1 MDGYWMQQTEVTNR
15 MFAQCVAVGS
25 CSTPTQELGGLVYS
39 NPQFA
44 NHPVVGVT
52 WDQAQA
58 YCTWAQGSLPTEA
71 QWEKAAR
78 GIEGNIYPWGIES
91 PACELLNLHFAM
103 AAPQKWILIKIAPV
117 HTVCMTWP
125 VMFLNG

>member
-1 MDGYWMQQTEVTNR
+1 MTWIDGSTLIYIPPSEFTMGNNGFDAPVHAVTLDGYWMQQTEVTNR

-78 GIEGNIYPWGIES
+78 GIEGNIYP
-91 PACELLNLHFAM
+91 CLR
-103 AAPQKWILIKIAPV
+103 IA
-117 HTVCMTWP
+117 
-125 VMFLNG
+125 